1 MARLLAASGPANVDL
16 MRDSVISGLRG
27 RELEFIERLLN
38 HPAWSKPSTEHV
50 ETLATLAR
58 CVMAERRPSRV
69 ERLVTIT
76 AGEKEGSARQRGLIR
91 GLASPEPAAGA
102 AAARRAR
109 LIKLGRPAGE
119 EPPPP
124 KPIYLDERP
133 AALDTLLACKQDEV
147 ATLAHEL
154 DARLAWPGK
163 PGVPP
168 PPVIKPLTSQEQA
181 WFDKGKVVYTN
192 VCSGCHQPT
201 GVGQAGLAPPLADS
215 EWVHGA
221 DGRLAR
227 IILHGLSGPVAV
239 SGVRYNLEMP
249 SLATLSDDDIAH
261 ALTYVRREWEN
272 TADPVPPDVVRQ
284 VRAETSTRTQAW
296 TADELHKVR

>member
-1 MARLLAASGPANVDL
+1 MRGIAAPD
-16 MRDSVISGLRG
+16 
-27 RELEFIERLLN
+27 
-38 HPAWSKPSTEHV
+38 P
-50 ETLATLAR
+50 
-58 CVMAERRPSRV
+58 
-69 ERLVTIT
+69 
-76 AGEKEGSARQRGLIR
+76 Q
-91 GLASPEPAAGA
+91 AAA

-124 KPIYLDERP
+124 KPIYLDARP
-133 AALDTLLACKQDEV
+133 AALDKLLAVKQEEV
-147 ATLAHEL
+147 ATLAKAL

-192 VCSGCHQPT
+192 VCAGCHQPT

-215 EWVHGA
+215 EWAQGPERRV
-221 DGRLAR
+221 AR
-227 IILHGLSGPVAV
+227 IVLHGLAGPLAV